1 MRREREC
8 GGKKEIMPE
17 RRRGEER
24 EPDKSEKRGREARRE
39 RDGRGRDDRER
50 GKSLA
55 QLAMEHCIALYTC
68 YYKHEDKL
76 HHPPISDDG
85 RCWP

>member
-8 GGKKEIMPE
+8 GGKKEIIPE

-24 EPDKSEKRGREARRE
+24 EPDKSEKRGREAHRE
-39 RDGRGRDDRER
+39 RDDRGRDDIER

-55 QLAMEHCIALYTC
+55 QLAME
-68 YYKHEDKL
+68 EMNN
-76 HHPPISDDG
+76 
-85 RCWP
+85 